1 MLNDFRSSACPLCGS
16 GAIAAA
22 GAIAYETPVRFSS
35 REIQLERTPELWRC
49 RQCRSGFAQNILPE
63 QAARALYSEADST
76 ARWVPKSMEAQ
87 EMPETLAELARL
99 CQPGARVLDVGA
111 NAGDLL
117 DFARARGCET
127 DGVEYSAAGQAA
139 LRRKGHGVHASLD
152 AAPAGY
158 ALITAFDTVE
168 HLYDLPRFFEACRAR
183 LAPGG
188 RLLLLTGDIE
198 CASARV
204 SGPRWWYVTYPEHIA
219 FPSRRYLRGRP
230 GLALERCARTYP
242 SPGYNMPWRARLPVI
257 ISRLARGKY
266 QGLPSLGPDHLLA
279 TLRASAS

>member
-1 MLNDFRSSACPLCGS
+1 MLNDFRSSTCPLCGS
-16 GAIAAA
+16 DAIAAL
-22 GAIAYETPVRFSS
+22 GAIPYEQPVRFSN

-49 RQCRSGFAQNILPE
+49 RQCGSGFSRNILP
-63 QAARALYSEADST
+63 QQTARTLYSEGDST
-76 ARWVPKSMEAQ
+76 ARWVPKSLDNQ
-87 EMPETLAELARL
+87 ETPETLAELGRL

-127 DGVEYSAAGQAA
+127 EGVEYSAAGQAE

-152 AAPAGY
+152 TAPTGY
-158 ALITAFDTVE
+158 ALITAFDVVE
-168 HLYDLPRFFEACRAR
+168 HLYDLPQFFAACRAR

-198 CASARV
+198 CPSARLT
-204 SGPRWWYVTYPEHIA
+204 GPRWWYVTYPEHIA

-230 GLALERCARTYP
+230 GLVLERCARTYP
-242 SPGYNMPWRARLPVI
+242 SPGYDMPWRARLPVI
-257 ISRLARGKY
+257 ATRIARGEY
-266 QGLPSLGPDHLLA
+266 QGLPSIGGDHLLA
-279 TLRASAS
+279 TLRAG